1 VEHEIFLMSAQ
12 FLHLNEPVTCAAGL
26 VAALLLCL
34 ALIALAGCAGQSDVG
49 STASVVGDQQGGKV
63 PYTEGNIQA
72 ASSAA
77 RAHCAQFGKKAQITQ
92 MVPAAEGGTI
102 GFQCR

>member
-1 VEHEIFLMSAQ
+1 
-12 FLHLNEPVTCAAGL
+12 
-26 VAALLLCL
+26 LLCL
-34 ALIALAGCAGQSDVG
+34 TLIAIAGCAGQSDVG
-49 STASVVGDQQGGKV
+49 STADVVGNQQGGKV

-77 RAHCAQFGKKAQITQ
+77 QAHCAQFGKKAQITQ
-92 MVPAAEGGTI
+92 MMPGAEGGTI